1 MFVRYSLRVFF
12 FITQATEGCH
22 MDDHLHVLLEM
33 LPGSHQL
40 FFESLHS
47 LVLSFDKIVDV
58 DGNEIAYLR

>member
-1 MFVRYSLRVFF
+1 
-12 FITQATEGCH
+12 